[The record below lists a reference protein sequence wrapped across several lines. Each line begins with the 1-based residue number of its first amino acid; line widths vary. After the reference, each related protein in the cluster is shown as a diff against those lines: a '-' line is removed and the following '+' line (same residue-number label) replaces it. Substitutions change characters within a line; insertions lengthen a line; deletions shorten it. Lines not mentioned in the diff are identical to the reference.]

1 MNSNTSE
8 TLEENVVP
16 GTHQHINPDGVT
28 DAERGAQLGGVGGA
42 LTGIAAGAM
51 MGPAGA
57 LLGAVVGGVAGAV
70 ASGLA
75 VAAVDTIDD
84 DTPGGDTKPIF
95 LDRDLPVVRTTDA
108 LVATENDTL
117 RKE

>member
-1 MNSNTSE
+1 MNDTTDE

-16 GTHQHINPDGVT
+16 GTQQHINPDGVT

-51 MGPAGA
+51 VGPAGA

-75 VAAVDTIDD
+75 VAAVDTVDD
-84 DTPGGDTKPIF
+84 DGPSSDPVLVTDP
-95 LDRDLPVVRTTDA
+95 DLPVIH
-108 LVATENDTL
+108 ATEVLVVEDDTR